1 MYGLNKIISIHT
13 LVLQADIKK
22 MYASAKM
29 VEEKNKT
36 GLKKEIKKRK
46 LPQPP

>member
-1 MYGLNKIISIHT
+1 MYGLNKIILIHT

-22 MYASAKM
+22 MYASAK
-29 VEEKNKT
+29 VEENNKT
-36 GLKKEIKKRK
+36 ELKKEIKKRK